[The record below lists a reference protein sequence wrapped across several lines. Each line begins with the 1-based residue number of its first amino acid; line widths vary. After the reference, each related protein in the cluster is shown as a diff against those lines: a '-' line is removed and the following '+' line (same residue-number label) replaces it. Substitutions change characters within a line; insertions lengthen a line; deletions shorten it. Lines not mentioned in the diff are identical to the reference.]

1 MENVTIQSVI
11 AKKTGAKNGKPWTIS
26 EVTLSD
32 GRKVDSFDSFV
43 NGETVDVEIIPN
55 ANPQYNAT
63 MKKAKSAG
71 QAHAA
76 NFKNA
81 EVANKAIDYNN
92 TKDLRITMLSCISSA
107 ATFYAE
113 RSTSLSGSPLK
124 HSDILELA
132 SAFFNHATQEKDT
145 LPF

>member
-1 MENVTIQSVI
+1 MENVTIKSVT

-26 EVTLSD
+26 EVVLMD
-32 GRKVDSFDSFV
+32 GRKVDTFDQFDE
-43 NGETVDVEIIPN
+43 GESYDVVITQNAQYSPN
-55 ANPQYNAT
+55 
-63 MKKAKSAG
+63 MKRAKSAG
-71 QAHAA
+71 QSQAA
-76 NFKNA
+76 TFKNA
-81 EVANKAIDYNN
+81 EVANKAIDANN

-107 ATFYAE
+107 CTFYAE

-132 SAFFNHATQEKDT
+132 SAFFNHAIQEKDT